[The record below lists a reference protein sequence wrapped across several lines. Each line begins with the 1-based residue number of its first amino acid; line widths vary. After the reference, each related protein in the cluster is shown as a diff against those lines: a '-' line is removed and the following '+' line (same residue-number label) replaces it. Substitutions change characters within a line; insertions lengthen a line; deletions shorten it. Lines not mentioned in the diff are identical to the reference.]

1 MSGEVNESSDGTSF
15 ASPPR
20 LSSKTLHQVAKQEEE
35 QKKHI
40 RKVSWIRSSFV
51 LKYALNS
58 EICVILAI

>member
-40 RKVSWIRSSFV
+40 RKVS
-51 LKYALNS
+51 
-58 EICVILAI
+58 